1 MTNRSQGGEHGSVSH
16 YQTEVEVLQSK
27 KQQRRKGIGKTT
39 KATTNIIQALF
50 HKIILTA
57 QKYNQLKVSINL
69 NQSQI
74 ITTPGATELAQ
85 CKDHIKP

>member
-1 MTNRSQGGEHGSVSH
+1 MTSLSQGGEHGSISH

-57 QKYNQLKVSINL
+57 
-69 NQSQI
+69 
-74 ITTPGATELAQ
+74 
-85 CKDHIKP
+85 